1 LLCVVSALRREREVR
16 PRVVADR
23 AEVERRNWR
32 AGVLRAVKEIV
43 LAERRI
49 TGWNADAMTLI
60 SLGGGL

>member
-1 LLCVVSALRREREVR
+1 MSALRREREVR